1 MKPTALLLPWLF
13 KRWLLLTIIV
23 MLLLLVGAFL
33 SLRQPDLGLWHHQA
47 PQGEFR
53 AKDYKGEFSLAQYRE
68 LEDRLFA
75 QLDRYAVDL
84 DATPQYSRF
93 IRYVQDGQNTPAK
106 FPQNWNRTYELV
118 PEKIRGGVLLIH
130 GLSDSPYSL
139 RQIGEIFLRNGFYVL
154 SVRLPGH
161 GTVPAGLLD
170 VSWEDWY
177 AIVNRGARHVVARTG
192 KKGPFYICGYSAG
205 GALALKYTADV
216 LLNPQGT
223 RPDKLILFSPAVGI
237 TPFARV
243 SNWHKAFSWIPAFE
257 KYKWVDVKTEI
268 EPFKYT
274 SFPKN
279 AGAQMWNLSLAVQE
293 DIDKLAKENHMTRFP
308 PVLTFQ
314 SVVDATTRAVDVVQ
328 KLYDKL
334 PDNGSELVVFDLN
347 RSIYLRGLF
356 AVDPEAALTAL
367 QESGALSYRLTVISN
382 KDDSGV
388 VALTTAP
395 SSNKAEEVP
404 TGLKWPPG
412 VYSLSHVAIP
422 FPPDDPVYGTGPTD
436 RSGGPVRFGRLFA
449 KGERKVLHI
458 AADDLLRMR
467 YNPFFDYMAGRIQ
480 GWIDAERK

>member
-33 SLRQPDLGLWHHQA
+33 SLRQPDLELWHHEA

-53 AKDYKGEFSLAQYRE
+53 AKDYKGDYSLTQYRE

-75 QLDRYAVDL
+75 QLDRYGLDL

-93 IRYVQDGQNTPAK
+93 IRYIQDGQNTPAK

-139 RQIGEIFLRNGFYVL
+139 RHIGEIFLRNGFYVL

-161 GTVPAGLLD
+161 GTAPAGLLG

-177 AIVNRGARHVVARTG
+177 AIVTMGAGHVVARTG
-192 KKGPFYICGYSAG
+192 KKGPYS
-205 GALALKYTADV
+205 ADV

-223 RPDKLILFSPAVGI
+223 LPDKLILLSPAVGI

-314 SVVDATTRAVDVVQ
+314 SVVDATTRAADVVQ
-328 KLYDKL
+328 KLYDKMS
-334 PDNGSELVVFDLN
+334 DNGSELVAFDLN
-347 RSIYLRGLF
+347 RSVYLRGLF
-356 AVDPEAALTAL
+356 AVDPEEALAGL
-367 QESGALSYRLTVISN
+367 QGSGTLSYRLTIITN
-382 KDDSGV
+382 KDGTGEV
-388 VALTTAP
+388 VARSTAP
-395 SSNKAEEVP
+395 FSTKADEVP
-404 TGLKWPPG
+404 TGFHWPAG
-412 VYSLSHVAIP
+412 VYSMSHVAIP
-422 FPPDDPVYGTGPTD
+422 FPPDDLVYGTEPTD
-436 RSGGPVRFGRLFA
+436 PSGGPVRFGRLFA
-449 KGERKVLHI
+449 KGEKKVLHI
-458 AADDLLRMR
+458 SADDLIRMR
-467 YNPFFDYMAGRIQ
+467 YNPFFDYMAEKIQ
-480 GWIDAERK
+480 GWIDGDSGL